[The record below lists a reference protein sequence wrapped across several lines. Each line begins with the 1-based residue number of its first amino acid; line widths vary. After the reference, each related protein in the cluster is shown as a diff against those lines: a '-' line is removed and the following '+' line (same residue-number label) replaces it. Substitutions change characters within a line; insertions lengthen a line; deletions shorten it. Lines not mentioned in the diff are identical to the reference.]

1 MNRIYDEEYRHAVLP
16 DVNVDADTVKQILE
30 TCTYSGATIVKLTK
44 NIRDLPYYILKE
56 YLFYLVTFGL
66 ISYHGKGRL
75 YKLTNKGFELLLIIN
90 DSVASPNSSGE
101 DIVIYN

>member
-1 MNRIYDEEYRHAVLP
+1 MSRIYDEEYRHSVLL
-16 DVNVDADTVKQILE
+16 DVNVDADMVKQILE
-30 TCTYSGATIVKLTK
+30 TCTSGATIVKLTK
-44 NIRDLPYYILKE
+44 NIRDLPYLKE

-66 ISYHGKGRL
+66 ISYHGKRRL
-75 YKLTNKGFELLLIIN
+75 YKLTNKGCELLLLIN

>member
-1 MNRIYDEEYRHAVLP
+1 MNRIYDEEYRRAVYP
-16 DVNVDADTVKQILE
+16 DVNVDADMVKQILD
-30 TCTYSGATIVKLTK
+30 TCTSGATIVRLTK

-66 ISYHGKGRL
+66 ISYHGKGKL
-75 YKLTNKGFELLLIIN
+75 YKLTDKGYELLLIIN

-101 DIVIYN
+101 DIVIYS

>member
-44 NIRDLPYYILKE
+44 HRDLPYNILKE

-75 YKLTNKGFELLLIIN
+75 YKLTNKGYELLLIIN